1 MAILRSDTTVGGVPI
16 ANLLNDASKLTQGT
30 LSSDRLPN
38 TGNSGQYMFPQQNI
52 GNACGWV
59 AWNMNMVNSISFS
72 TTFTARST
80 GTLTFV
86 VFTNTESNY
95 DKLTVTAAGSTIA
108 NAVSGTYCSY
118 HTISLSTNQQI
129 VLTYTKDGS
138 QSRFNDVCG
147 IANLVWTPNASSAS
161 YPLTSSNMSSYFNI
175 SNSTG
180 SYYFRYS
187 FVVFTPVIST
197 DSKGRVTSIVY
208 APQVLPM

>member
-16 ANLLNDASKLTQGT
+16 ANLFNDASKLTQGT

-38 TGNSGQYMFPQQNI
+38 TGNSGTFMFPQGNI

-59 AWNMNMVNSISFS
+59 AWNMNMANSISFS

-80 GTLTFV
+80 GSLTCVF
-86 VFTNTESNY
+86 FTNTEQGY
-95 DKLTVTAAGSTIA
+95 DKLNVTAAGSTIVS
-108 NAVSGTYCSY
+108 NASGTYYSY
-118 HTISLSTNQQI
+118 QTISLNTNQQI
-129 VLTYTKDGS
+129 VLTYTKDTS

-147 IANLVWTPNASSAS
+147 MANLVWTPSGSSTS
-161 YPLTSSNMSSYFNI
+161 YPLTSSNISSYFNI

-187 FVVFTPVIST
+187 FVVFTPAITT
-197 DSKGRVTSIVY
+197 DAKGRVTSIVY